1 MPPMPPTSPHPL
13 VTPPDAGA
21 IAVGRVTPAIAPR
34 PQRAPDPRESVTGHA
49 LHPGWTICL
58 RAAKRGNPETTL
70 GYPKKI
76 RASFF
81 SPAQAR
87 VGESAPFASDATS
100 AFSANARPE
109 SFGTAPPQRPKKT
122 RAGDLSAQA
131 GFPYASTGNYQPA
144 ASPTTTPTDTVAPVA
159 ERRAMAPKHALE
171 LKRLEATS
179 PYAHSAWQTELSR
192 LGLLTKYP
200 RIVEGFKRGFDLGIA
215 RIHNTYTPPNHPSNL
230 LLSGVYSATVSS
242 EFAAGRYIGPFS
254 RKELEAELGPPQ
266 TSPLSFVP
274 KFGRPTPANTGRYL
288 NFLSLI
294 ITPRPKS
301 IPSTRTSTARTSHAL
316 GII

>member
-1 MPPMPPTSPHPL
+1 MADNLNRLVLLNRLVFLNRLAYPQSAAQPRTAASSRAPNDSCGGPSMPPMPPTSPHPL

-49 LHPGWTICL
+49 LHPGWTICF
-58 RAAKRGNPETTL
+58 RAARRRSPETTVC
-70 GYPKKI
+70 YPKKI
-76 RASFF
+76 RASFL
-81 SPAQAR
+81 SPAQAC
-87 VGESAPFASDATS
+87 VGESAPLASDATS
-100 AFSANARPE
+100 TFSARARPE

-131 GFPYASTGNYQPA
+131 GFPCASTGNYQPA

-200 RIVEGFKRGFDLGIA
+200 RIVEGLKPAWL
-215 RIHNTYTPPNHPSNL
+215 
-230 LLSGVYSATVSS
+230 
-242 EFAAGRYIGPFS
+242 
-254 RKELEAELGPPQ
+254 
-266 TSPLSFVP
+266 
-274 KFGRPTPANTGRYL
+274 RPGDRAN
-288 NFLSLI
+288 S
-294 ITPRPKS
+294 
-301 IPSTRTSTARTSHAL
+301 
-316 GII
+316 